1 MNDNDL
7 NKEFNSYT
15 LIEFI
20 VRWKK
25 PLAILTLSGAIIS
38 VIVSFMIQEKFKSTV
53 ILFPT
58 TNASVSESLLS
69 EHSVSTKDILKFGEE
84 EDAEQL
90 LQVLNS
96 YEIRDRIIK
105 KYDLFNHY
113 EIDKNS
119 SFPLTKLHNMYDD
132 NISFRRTEYMSIQID
147 VLDKDPKIAADIANT
162 ITELI
167 DSVINRMQKKRAFE
181 AYKIVKNQYENL
193 KAEIQRNEDSL
204 KVLQGL
210 GIQDYES
217 QSQALNEALGNA
229 YVKNNLSAQA
239 EIQKKLD
246 LLNKYGG
253 SYVTIRN
260 LNIYEIEKLTQ
271 IETKLVEAEVDA
283 KQELSHK
290 FIVNKGEVAEKK
302 TYPIRWLIVTVST
315 IATFILSLMLL
326 MIFEGIKKKKI
337 D

>member
-1 MNDNDL
+1 MEENIN
-7 NKEFNSYT
+7 NNFSSYS

-20 VRWKK
+20 IKWRK
-25 PLAILTLSGAIIS
+25 PLIILTLSGAIIS
-38 VIVSFMIQEKFKSTV
+38 TIISFLIQEKYKSTV

-58 TNASVSESLLS
+58 TNASVSESLLA

-105 KYDLFNHY
+105 KFDLFNHY
-113 EIDKNS
+113 GIDKNTAY
-119 SFPLTKLHNMYDD
+119 PLTKLHKMYDD
-132 NISFRRTEYMSIQID
+132 NISFRRTEYMSVQID

-181 AYKIVKNQYENL
+181 AYKIVKTQYENL
-193 KAEIQRNEDSL
+193 KAEIKKNEDSL
-204 KVLQGL
+204 KILRSF

-229 YVKNNLSAQA
+229 YVKNNLSAQK
-239 EIQKKLD
+239 EILKKLD
-246 LLNKYGG
+246 LLAKYGG
-253 SYVTIRN
+253 AYVALRD
-260 LNIYEIEKLTQ
+260 LNVYEIEKLTKL
-271 IETKLVEAEVDA
+271 ETKLIEAEVDA

-290 FIVNKGEVAEKK
+290 FIVNKAEIAEKK
-302 TYPIRWLIVTVST
+302 TYPIRWLIVLGST

-326 MIFEGIKKKKI
+326 MIFGGVKKKT